1 MQTFL
6 DFHSESNDLIL
17 SNKNSIILNLL
28 EANNQFNLICGSS
41 KSGKSTIA
49 KKFSKKNSFG
59 YSEML
64 PRSLEFQN
72 GLYLDLNELPL
83 ADEFFFHFLQYYLSQ
98 NLHLTIFTQIN
109 PFEVSTKVNVL
120 PDILSR
126 LKQFNFEIIEEP
138 DEELLFKLIQKHLKS
153 KSITIPDRIIQ
164 ETMNHINRT
173 YLDAYIAARTI
184 NHLLSQNNHN
194 INLSLI
200 KSHYEQI

>member
-17 SNKNSIILNLL
+17 SNKNLIILNLL

-64 PRSLEFQN
+64 PRSLEFQH

-109 PFEVSTKVNVL
+109 PFELNSKVNVL
-120 PDILSR
+120 PDTLSR

-138 DEELLFKLIQKHLKS
+138 DEELLFKLIEKHLKS
-153 KSITIPDRIIQ
+153 KSITVPDRIIQ

-173 YLDAYIAARTI
+173 YLDAYIAAGTI

>member
-17 SNKNSIILNLL
+17 SNKNLIILNLL
-28 EANNQFNLICGSS
+28 EANSQFNLICGSS

-64 PRSLEFQN
+64 PRSLESQN

-109 PFEVSTKVNVL
+109 PFELNSKINVL
-120 PDILSR
+120 PDTLSR

-138 DEELLFKLIQKHLKS
+138 DEELLFKLIEKHLKS
-153 KSITIPDRIIQ
+153 KSITVPDRIIQ

-173 YLDAYIAARTI
+173 YLDAYIAAGTI

>member
-6 DFHSESNDLIL
+6 DFHSESNDLII
-17 SNKNSIILNLL
+17 SNKNINILKLL
-28 EANNQFNLICGSS
+28 EDNKQFKLICGSS

-59 YSEML
+59 YFEIL

-83 ADEFFFHFLQYYLSQ
+83 ADEFFFHFLQYFLSQ

-109 PFEVSTKVNVL
+109 PFELNAKSNVL
-120 PDILSR
+120 PDTLSR

-138 DEELLFKLIQKHLKS
+138 DEDLLFKLIKKHLES

-164 ETMNHINRT
+164 ETMNYINRT
-173 YLDAYIAARTI
+173 YLEAYIAARTI

>member
-17 SNKNSIILNLL
+17 SNKNLIILNLL
-28 EANNQFNLICGSS
+28 EANSQFNLICGSS

-59 YSEML
+59 YCEML

-109 PFEVSTKVNVL
+109 PFELNSKVNVL
-120 PDILSR
+120 PDTLSR

-138 DEELLFKLIQKHLKS
+138 DEELLFKLIEKHLKS
-153 KSITIPDRIIQ
+153 KSITVPDRIIQ

-173 YLDAYIAARTI
+173 YLDAYIAAGTI

>member
-6 DFHSESNDLIL
+6 DFNSKSNDLIV
-17 SNKNSIILNLL
+17 SNKNLNILKLL
-28 EANNQFNLICGSS
+28 EANNQLNLICGSS

-49 KKFSKKNSFG
+49 KKFSKKNSIE
-59 YSEML
+59 YCEQV
-64 PRSLEFQN
+64 PRSFEFQN
-72 GLYLDLNELPL
+72 GLYLDINELPL
-83 ADEFFFHFLQYYLSQ
+83 EEEYFFHFLQYFLSQ
-98 NLHLTIFTQIN
+98 NLNLTIFTQIN
-109 PFEVSTKVNVL
+109 PFEISTKVNGL
-120 PDILSR
+120 PDTLSR

-173 YLDAYIAARTI
+173 YLDAYIAAGTI

>member
-17 SNKNSIILNLL
+17 SNKNLIILNLL
-28 EANNQFNLICGSS
+28 EANSHFNLICGSS

-64 PRSLEFQN
+64 PRSLESQN

-109 PFEVSTKVNVL
+109 PFELNSKVNVL
-120 PDILSR
+120 PDTLSR

-138 DEELLFKLIQKHLKS
+138 DEELLFKLIEKHLKS
-153 KSITIPDRIIQ
+153 KSITVPDRIIQ

-173 YLDAYIAARTI
+173 YLDAYIAAGTI

>member
-17 SNKNSIILNLL
+17 SNKNLIILNLL
-28 EANNQFNLICGSS
+28 EANSQFNLICGSS

-49 KKFSKKNSFG
+49 KKFYKKNSFG
-59 YSEML
+59 YTEML
-64 PRSLEFQN
+64 PRSLEFKN

-109 PFEVSTKVNVL
+109 PFELNSKVNVL
-120 PDILSR
+120 PDTLSR

-138 DEELLFKLIQKHLKS
+138 DEELLFKLIEKHLKS
-153 KSITIPDRIIQ
+153 KSITVPDRIIQ

-173 YLDAYIAARTI
+173 YLDAYIAAGTI

>member
-64 PRSLEFQN
+64 PRSLESQN

-109 PFEVSTKVNVL
+109 PFELNSKVNVL
-120 PDILSR
+120 PDTLSR

-138 DEELLFKLIQKHLKS
+138 DEELLFKLIEKHLKS
-153 KSITIPDRIIQ
+153 KSITVPDRIIQ

-173 YLDAYIAARTI
+173 YLDAYIAAGTI

>member
-1 MQTFL
+1 VQTFL

-17 SNKNSIILNLL
+17 SNKNLIILNLL

-109 PFEVSTKVNVL
+109 PFELNSKVNVL
-120 PDILSR
+120 PDTLSR

-138 DEELLFKLIQKHLKS
+138 DEELLFKLIEKHLKS
-153 KSITIPDRIIQ
+153 KSITVPDRIIQ

-173 YLDAYIAARTI
+173 YLDAYIAAGTI

>member
-17 SNKNSIILNLL
+17 SNKNLVILNLL
-28 EANNQFNLICGSS
+28 ESNNQFNLICGSS

-64 PRSLEFQN
+64 PRSLESQN

-109 PFEVSTKVNVL
+109 PFELNSKVNVL
-120 PDILSR
+120 PDTLSR

-138 DEELLFKLIQKHLKS
+138 DEELLFKLIEKHLKS
-153 KSITIPDRIIQ
+153 KSITVPDRIIQ

-173 YLDAYIAARTI
+173 YLDAYIAAGTI

>member
-6 DFHSESNDLIL
+6 DFHSESNDLII

-64 PRSLEFQN
+64 PRSLEFHH

-109 PFEVSTKVNVL
+109 PFELNSKVNVL
-120 PDILSR
+120 PDTLSR

-138 DEELLFKLIQKHLKS
+138 DEELLFKLIEKHLKS
-153 KSITIPDRIIQ
+153 KSITVPDRIIQ

-173 YLDAYIAARTI
+173 YLDAYIAAGTI

>member
-6 DFHSESNDLIL
+6 DFQRDSNDLII
-17 SNKNSIILNLL
+17 SNKNLNILKLL
-28 EANNQFNLICGSS
+28 EANNKLNLICGSS

-49 KKFSKKNSFG
+49 KKFSKKNSIG
-59 YSEML
+59 YIEIL
-64 PRSLEFQN
+64 PRSLEFHH

-83 ADEFFFHFLQYYLSQ
+83 ADEFFFHFLQYFISQ

-109 PFEVSTKVNVL
+109 PFELNAKINAL
-120 PDILSR
+120 PDTLSR
-126 LKQFNFEIIEEP
+126 LKQFNIEIIEEP
-138 DEELLFKLIQKHLKS
+138 DEELLFKLIEKHLKS
-153 KSITIPDRIIQ
+153 KSITISDSIIQ

-184 NHLLSQNNHN
+184 NYLLSQNNHN

-200 KSHYEQI
+200 KSYYEQI

>member
-49 KKFSKKNSFG
+49 KKFSKKNSFC

-109 PFEVSTKVNVL
+109 PFELNSKVNVL
-120 PDILSR
+120 PDTLSR

-138 DEELLFKLIQKHLKS
+138 DEELLFKLIEKHLKS
-153 KSITIPDRIIQ
+153 KSITVPDRIIQ

-173 YLDAYIAARTI
+173 YLDAYIAAGTI

>member
-17 SNKNSIILNLL
+17 SNKNLIILNLL
-28 EANNQFNLICGSS
+28 EANSQFNLICGSS

-64 PRSLEFQN
+64 PRSLESQN

-109 PFEVSTKVNVL
+109 PFELNSKVNVL
-120 PDILSR
+120 PDTLSR

-138 DEELLFKLIQKHLKS
+138 DEELLFKLIEKHLKS
-153 KSITIPDRIIQ
+153 KSITVPDRIIQ

-173 YLDAYIAARTI
+173 YLDAYIAAGTI